1 MSAMNSL
8 IGAAAG
14 AGIMYV
20 LDPVSGT
27 RRRALARD
35 KIGYARCQVT
45 DAIGTILRDAQNRVR
60 GLVAALV
67 SELRPGKVP
76 DHVLGDRIRS
86 RLGTLVRYPR
96 LVHVR
101 CENGNVF
108 LSGVVASDEVA
119 RAVHRIRRMQG
130 VDRVE
135 NRLELRADPA
145 ELPGAQSPVPQPAS
159 GSAAGPD
166 APALVAERSH
176 GRRRVRRW
184 APAGWLA
191 AGRIGRRS
199 TGARRDPDAVPGA
212 DQRAPRRRLRAPA
225 RPRYPQR
232 PASRPAKRER
242 ASRAVVVGPW
252 TELSR

>member
-145 ELPGAQSPVPQPAS
+145 ELPGAQSPVPNRPRDPRLDLMRRRWSPSVRTGGAAFGGGLLLDGLRRGGLGGAALGLAGILMLFRALTNEPLVDGFARRRGRGTRSDQPA
-159 GSAAGPD
+159 
-166 APALVAERSH
+166 
-176 GRRRVRRW
+176 
-184 APAGWLA
+184 
-191 AGRIGRRS
+191 
-199 TGARRDPDAVPGA
+199 
-212 DQRAPRRRLRAPA
+212 A
-225 RPRYPQR
+225 RPSASE
-232 PASRPAKRER
+232 PAALL
-242 ASRAVVVGPW
+242 W
-252 TELSR
+252 